1 MRRVSDLGRVFAALR
16 ARLTAGDTLLVLSD
30 YDGTLTPITRDPTD
44 AWLPPE
50 VRSDLDVLAGSD
62 RVRVGIVSGRQ
73 LDDLRTRV
81 GLPDVIY
88 AGCHGLEIHGPAIAF
103 RNAAADARRGALNA
117 VACDLRERVSSIPG
131 VVVEPKGL
139 AVAVHY
145 RRAAPGSVRRL
156 EAELDGMTGA
166 ATELTLLRGK
176 KVFEILPRID
186 WDKGRCA
193 LRIRDY
199 VASTARS
206 PVTTLYLGDDA
217 TDELAFWALDGRAIT
232 ARVGGGPISFAPN
245 RLRDVEEVHRLLS
258 GLAAEVQRRRVA

>member
-1 MRRVSDLGRVFAALR
+1 MRTTSDVGRVFEALR

-30 YDGTLTPITRDPTD
+30 YDGTLAPITRDPTE
-44 AWLPPE
+44 AWLPRE
-50 VRSDLDVLAGSD
+50 VRSDLDLLAGSE
-62 RVRVGIVSGRQ
+62 RARVGIVSGRQ

-103 RNAAADARRGALNA
+103 RSATAEARRGALTS
-117 VACDLRERVSSIPG
+117 VACDLRARVASIPG

-145 RRAAPGSVRRL
+145 RRAGSGSVRRL
-156 EAELDGMTGA
+156 EAELERMTGLD
-166 ATELTLLRGK
+166 TELTLWRGK
-176 KVFEILPRID
+176 KVFEIMPRIG
-186 WDKGRCA
+186 WNKGRCA
-193 LRIRDY
+193 LRIQDA
-199 VASTARS
+199 VAATAES

-217 TDELAFWALDGRAIT
+217 SDELAFWALDGRAIT
-232 ARVGGGPISFAPN
+232 ARVGGGQASFAPN

-258 GLAAEVQRRRVA
+258 ALATEVQRRRVA

>member
-145 RRAAPGSVRRL
+145 RRAAPGSVGRL
-156 EAELDGMTGA
+156 EAEL
-166 ATELTLLRGK
+166 
-176 KVFEILPRID
+176 EILPRID